1 MIDSDAAGPGLDVDD
16 VAPGQRPGAHA
27 GRKGELGVHEVWS
40 VEQRSEPS
48 AGRDGPRRG
57 ALPPLW
63 VEGFNQ
69 CTEQTLENETRDTEL
84 KRPLTQGEEMRR
96 KKA

>member
-1 MIDSDAAGPGLDVDD
+1 MIDSDAAGPALDVDD

-27 GRKGELGVHEVWS
+27 GKKGELGVHEVWS

-63 VEGFNQ
+63 VSQGRFT
-69 CTEQTLENETRDTEL
+69 TEKSLPIQTLGHI
-84 KRPLTQGEEMRR
+84 Q
-96 KKA
+96 KKSFRTV